1 MSSFRTVSK
10 FSSQLRLK
18 LKSSDQEQRSD
29 DIPPKLDNS
38 YIETAIFTLFK
49 INIVEHIRL
58 RASLT
63 KQFHIPPQSFD
74 KMPYWEYEIYLKRL
88 SDLVKEEND
97 SQKKEMDKYHISD
110 YAKMS
115 NPSNMRKMMNPKMPS
130 MSGIGSGGFKM
141 PGF

>member
-1 MSSFRTVSK
+1 M
-10 FSSQLRLK
+10 
-18 LKSSDQEQRSD
+18 
-29 DIPPKLDNS
+29 
-38 YIETAIFTLFK
+38 
-49 INIVEHIRL
+49 
-58 RASLT
+58 T

-74 KMPYWEYEIYLKRL
+74 KMPYWEYEIYLKLL

-130 MSGIGSGGFKM
+130 MSGIGSGSFKM

>member
-1 MSSFRTVSK
+1 M
-10 FSSQLRLK
+10 RLK
-18 LKSSDQEQRSD
+18 LRSSDQELRSD
-29 DIPPKLDNS
+29 DIVPQKLDNS

-49 INIVEHIRL
+49 INIVEHIKL

-74 KMPYWEYEIYLKRL
+74 KMPYWEYEIYLKLL

-130 MSGIGSGGFKM
+130 MSGIGSGSFKM

>member
-1 MSSFRTVSK
+1 M
-10 FSSQLRLK
+10 RLK
-18 LKSSDQEQRSD
+18 LKSSAQEQRSD
-29 DIPPKLDNS
+29 DVPQKLDNS
-38 YIETAIFTLFK
+38 YIETAIFTLFR
-49 INIVEHIRL
+49 INIVEHVKL
-58 RASLT
+58 KASLT

-74 KMPYWEYEIYLKRL
+74 EMPYWEYEIYLKLL

-130 MSGIGSGGFKM
+130 MSGIGSGSFKM